1 MFATCEDVENVEDV
15 EDVEDGVVGVVLPR
29 IFFCGASAVGAW
41 NCRRLAQQVIGVFR
55 SRSSST
61 LRVE

>member
-1 MFATCEDVENVEDV
+1 MFATCEDVEGV

-29 IFFCGASAVGAW
+29 IFFCGASAIGAW
-41 NCRRLAQQVIGVFR
+41 NCRRLAHQVRGVLR